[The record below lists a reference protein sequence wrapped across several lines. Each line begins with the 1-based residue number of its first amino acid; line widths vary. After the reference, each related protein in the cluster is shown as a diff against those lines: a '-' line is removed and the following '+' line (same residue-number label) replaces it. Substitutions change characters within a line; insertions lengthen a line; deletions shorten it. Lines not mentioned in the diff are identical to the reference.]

1 MAHNPE
7 IASLWIGGEL
17 TWLEQLCL
25 KSFAD
30 HGHKITLYSYDP
42 ISNIPPGVASGD
54 ANEIFQADEIHR
66 HAVTGSPA
74 IHADIWR
81 LNLLR
86 KTDKI
91 WVDADVLC
99 HHPFGFDTPFVFGWE
114 KDDLVCNAVLGLPSE
129 SKALAGLND
138 FFEDPYAIGP
148 WLRPKQ
154 IAHLEKQRDAGKPVH
169 MTEQEWGFT
178 GPAAVTWFLQKTGEI
193 EYAKPQEVFFP
204 VSYKRRN
211 HLILSRFAPEDRFT
225 SETRAVHLWAR
236 RLKARALELP
246 GRKPRRG
253 SFLDRMLQQHE
264 IVPEDAPLPDRR
276 IRLAGDSK
284 DPRFRAML
292 AIEALK
298 GDASIRQL
306 ATDNNVEPK
315 DIRKWRAKLV
325 SDAAIIFEQ
334 DSTR

>member
-1 MAHNPE
+1 MAHNRE
-7 IASLWIGGEL
+7 IASLWIGSDL

-30 HGHKITLYSYDP
+30 HGHKITLYSYAP
-42 ISNIPPGVASGD
+42 IANLPDGVASGD
-54 ANEIFQADEIHR
+54 ANDIFQADEIHR

-81 LNLLR
+81 LYLLR
-86 KTDKI
+86 KTNKI

-99 HHPFGFDTPFVFGWE
+99 HRRFDFDSPFVFGWE
-114 KDDLVCNAVLGLPSE
+114 KDRLVCNAVLGLPPE
-129 SKALAGLND
+129 SKSLAGLHE

-154 IAHLEKQRDAGKPVH
+154 ISHLEKQCAAGKPVH

-193 EYAKPQEVFFP
+193 EHAKPQEVFFP

-253 SFLDRMLQQHE
+253 SFLDRMLKKHE
-264 IVPEDAPLPDRR
+264 IVAEDAPLPDRR
-276 IRLAGDSK
+276 IRLAGDPT

-298 GDASIRQL
+298 GDSSIRQL